1 MTALSIPSRDKNDG
15 ALRAVPWQRMTWVIW
30 RQHRATLAGVI
41 TLLGVLA
48 LYLWLAGTSIHHAYS
63 TVSNCHPST
72 SVACSTALS
81 NFTQNYDH
89 TANIIP
95 ALLQAVPAL
104 IGAFVGAPILARELE
119 TGTFRYAWT
128 QGFGRWR
135 WTLAKLL
142 SLAIIVAVTAGIF
155 SILFSWYYRPFLAD
169 HQATPLTATVFNLRG
184 IGFAAWTL
192 TAFTIGS
199 LAGIITRRVVPAIVT
214 TLVAY
219 TALAVLAA
227 AFLRH
232 HYLAPLT
239 TNRLHVAG
247 SALVTDTWGTKHG
260 IIVFTGQAPGNVLQQ
275 FCPPTEIGPG
285 KPSSD
290 ALTSCLAHH
299 GYTTWTSYQP
309 ASRFWT
315 FQWIE
320 SSWLIVLSILLI
332 TLTTWL
338 VHRRAT

>member
-1 MTALSIPSRDKNDG
+1 MTAYTITRHSDNDRI
-15 ALRAVPWQRMTWVIW
+15 RAVPWQRMVWVIW

-41 TLLGVLA
+41 SLLGALA
-48 LYLWLAGTSIHHAYS
+48 LYLWLAGTGVHHDYRPV
-63 TVSNCHPST
+63 TNCHPSS

-81 NFTQNYDH
+81 NFTETYDH

-135 WTLAKLL
+135 WTLAKLV
-142 SLAIIVAVTAGIF
+142 SLAIIVAVAAGAF
-155 SILFSWYYRPFLAD
+155 SILFSWYYGPFLAD
-169 HQATPLTATVFNLRG
+169 HQATPLAATVFNLRG
-184 IGFAAWTL
+184 IGFAVWTL
-192 TAFTIGS
+192 TAFAIGS
-199 LAGIITRRVVPAIVT
+199 LSGILTRRVVPAIVT
-214 TLVAY
+214 TLAAY
-219 TALAVLAA
+219 TGLAVLAA

-232 HYLAPLT
+232 HYLSPLT
-239 TNRLHVAG
+239 TSRLHVAA
-247 SALVTDTWGTKHG
+247 SALITKTWGTKNG
-260 IIVFTGQAPGNVLQQ
+260 IFAFTGQAPGNVLQQ
-275 FCPPTEIGPG
+275 FCTPAVIGPG
-285 KPSSD
+285 KPSSG

-299 GYTTWTSYQP
+299 GYTIWTSYQP

-320 SSWLIVLSILLI
+320 SSWLIALSILLI
-332 TLTTWL
+332 ATTTLL